1 MPGAEEILADGG
13 GPYSHHRYNLMQDD
27 AIPRK
32 SFTNQLINN
41 GRMSSPY
48 LGGSEKMFPLHK
60 ISIFLNIQHTQI
72 HFMSFLCSELM
83 IFCIL

>member
-60 ISIFLNIQHTQI
+60 ISIFFKYSTHTDTFYVL
-72 HFMSFLCSELM
+72 FMF
-83 IFCIL
+83 